1 MVSIEFN
8 FNQTITIIKANLSD
22 TFEMSF
28 NEFYQKTSIQPN
40 SVYFT
45 NDTIQLKPEETIE
58 SYKNLLNK
66 HNSILKVFVHPINED
81 NKNNVFVQSKDIICP
96 QCKDQCKFEIDEYHI
111 KLFGCPAGHI
121 TRGIKLDDFPKT
133 QEINPLSI
141 ICSKCKINNIGN
153 NSTNDEFYYCLTC
166 KLNLCQLCKTIH
178 DPNHNILCYD
188 LDHE

>member
-45 NDTIQLKPEETIE
+45 NDTIQLKPEESIE
-58 SYKNLLNK
+58 SYMNLLNK
-66 HNSILKVFVHPINED
+66 HDNILKVFVYPINED

-111 KLFGCPAGHI
+111 KLFGC
-121 TRGIKLDDFPKT
+121 
-133 QEINPLSI
+133 Q
-141 ICSKCKINNIGN
+141 
-153 NSTNDEFYYCLTC
+153 
-166 KLNLCQLCKTIH
+166 
-178 DPNHNILCYD
+178 
-188 LDHE
+188 